1 VRRKLFVHIHD
12 TNPVLLGDSMERT
25 TIQESSV
32 PRLAPHVR
40 FRFDE
45 KRQRWVLLAPERLLL
60 PDEIAVEVLKC
71 CDGERTVAAI
81 TDELSRRFDAPRE
94 LIATDI
100 TRLLQDLTDKRVLD
114 A

>member
-1 VRRKLFVHIHD
+1 MK
-12 TNPVLLGDSMERT
+12 RT
-25 TIQESSV
+25 FIGAASV

-45 KRQRWVLLAPERLLL
+45 KRERWVLLAPERLLL

-71 CDGERTVAAI
+71 CDGERTVSAI
-81 TDELSRRFDAPRE
+81 TDELSRHFDAPRE

-100 TRLLQDLTDKRVLD
+100 TRLLQELADKRVVD